1 MKRDIVNLFFLER
14 KKFYPPSLCL
24 FAQRNPKILAPLR
37 SCDRFDVTTIIN
49 RAIPSRFHQM
59 QKELRQQPEIILP

>member
-1 MKRDIVNLFFLER
+1 VKFFLER
-14 KKFYPPSLCL
+14 KKFYPPSVLSL

-37 SCDRFDVTTIIN
+37 LCDRFDVTMIVK